1 MIITVTKD
9 NFESD
14 VLNAP
19 KPVLLDFWAVWC
31 GPCKML
37 APVVDAVAEEQSD
50 VIVGKVD
57 VDAEPELARAFS
69 IASIPTLLLLKDG
82 NVAGKSVGVVPKE
95 KILELIGK

>member
-95 KILELIGK
+95 KILELIG